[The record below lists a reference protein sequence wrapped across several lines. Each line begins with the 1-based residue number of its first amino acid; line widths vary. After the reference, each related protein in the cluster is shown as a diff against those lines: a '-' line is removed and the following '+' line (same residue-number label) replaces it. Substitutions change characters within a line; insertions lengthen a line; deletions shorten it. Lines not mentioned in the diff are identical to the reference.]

1 LFAAQWR
8 QKPVLILGGD
18 SLLDL
23 HSWHESEAILQES
36 QIVVYARPG
45 AEAAAQAAAQRGL
58 PYHEAVLS
66 SLSSSTLRALAR
78 RGLTLQWQVPEAV
91 RDIIEAEKIYAGV
104 SDSPAVPVQRHRHP

>member
-1 LFAAQWR
+1 
-8 QKPVLILGGD
+8 
-18 SLLDL
+18 
-23 HSWHESEAILQES
+23 
-36 QIVVYARPG
+36 
-45 AEAAAQAAAQRGL
+45 
-58 PYHEAVLS
+58 VLS